1 MPAMFKFG
9 IFIDSLERFYK
20 ALYRWIGLNKR
31 LKFKTNNQQRLVK
44 TERYKLVQ
52 IYWFKIYK
60 KYGLSTNKIETNIFS
75 VQREHITN

>member
-1 MPAMFKFG
+1 MFKFG

-60 KYGLSTNKIETNIFS
+60 KYGLSTNKIGTNIFS
-75 VQREHITN
+75 VQREDITN

>member
-1 MPAMFKFG
+1 MFKFG

-75 VQREHITN
+75 VQREDITN